1 MGLSKT
7 CINISARLE
16 LGRFTTEM
24 YIIMH
29 IVKYLQRIFT
39 FPNDNI
45 LKHAY
50 MDNIELNQYNKIT

>member
-1 MGLSKT
+1 
-7 CINISARLE
+7 
-16 LGRFTTEM
+16 
-24 YIIMH
+24 MH

-45 LKHAY
+45 LKQAY